1 MDNDHRDGQSS
12 VTLLQHCRRLRQ
24 ESTDAERLL
33 WRLLR
38 NRQLIGVKFRRQH
51 QFGPYILDFYCPER
65 RLAIEVDGGQHAYD
79 GMAARDAA
87 RTEYLETRGIRVL
100 RFTNLQVSQEANA
113 VAEAIRGALADS

>member
-1 MDNDHRDGQSS
+1 MDNDYRDGQSS